1 MNVSLQL
8 SWYSIEVHILSF
20 AIMVNASRVRC
31 LATNAPLKSYF
42 SDIFKLILLQIERN
56 LSYERDNPREKQLWI
71 TVFRGKRCIQFQTD
85 ISWYRCFSL
94 SLTCLRNEV
103 TDGEWPVIFL
113 YWYITNCVMVLDD
126 WVKHF
131 ICGSHPSISKEHNI
145 WSCIGIEAFWQSGR
159 KELSKVLLALDI
171 ACLIGDISPT
181 GDVTKV
187 ARFCNSLLM
196 ISSTS
201 SEKQSEIDLPI
212 VRISTLLLQ

>member
-31 LATNAPLKSYF
+31 LATNAPSKSYF
-42 SDIFKLILLQIERN
+42 SDIFRLILLQIERN
-56 LSYERDNPREKQLWI
+56 LSYERDNPREKKRWI
-71 TVFRGKRCIQFQTD
+71 TVFRGKRCIQFQTT

-94 SLTCLRNEV
+94 LNVFAQQGDWWWV
-103 TDGEWPVIFL
+103 TVIFL

-131 ICGSHPSISKEHNI
+131 ICRSHPSISKEHNI

-159 KELSKVLLALDI
+159 KELSKVLLTLDM

-201 SEKQSEIDLPI
+201 SEKQSETDLPI

>member
-1 MNVSLQL
+1 MCPDNSNILCWLYSLILFHTLIFLRWKLHGCHTNFMNVSLQL
-8 SWYSIEVHILSF
+8 RRYSIEVHILSF

-56 LSYERDNPREKQLWI
+56 LSYERDNPREKKRLI

-126 WVKHF
+126 
-131 ICGSHPSISKEHNI
+131 
-145 WSCIGIEAFWQSGR
+145 
-159 KELSKVLLALDI
+159 
-171 ACLIGDISPT
+171 
-181 GDVTKV
+181 
-187 ARFCNSLLM
+187 
-196 ISSTS
+196 
-201 SEKQSEIDLPI
+201 
-212 VRISTLLLQ
+212 